1 MNNQLVLENV
11 TIHRDKT
18 LAVNDVTFALSPGEI
33 ACILGPS
40 ASGKSSILRAI
51 AGFNKVSS
59 GYIQIKDQKIST
71 KQFCLPPEKRGVGM
85 VFQDFALFPHLNV
98 RDNIE
103 FGLHHLAS
111 KKRTERIG
119 EMLDLVNLRE
129 VLYRYPHE
137 LSIGQQQRVAL
148 VRAMAPNPNILLLDE
163 PFASLD
169 MENTN
174 RLIREM
180 RKLLKQNDVTT
191 LMVTHDQNEAFI
203 MSDEVIL
210 VNSGRI
216 QEKGNPKTLFQSPTT
231 IFAAEFLG
239 LGSLVSVDV
248 DSDGNL
254 GLGLGK
260 IPAHLETDRF
270 GERVKLLL
278 RPNSVISDNEGSHTL
293 KILEKNFHGRTQS
306 YVLELPDKQNVVCD
320 TSPDVDK
327 AVGQSLTV
335 RFCLDD
341 VTIF

>member
-1 MNNQLVLENV
+1 MDDSLS
-11 TIHRDKT
+11 
-18 LAVNDVTFALSPGEI
+18 ALSTTK
-33 ACILGPS
+33 LS
-40 ASGKSSILRAI
+40 
-51 AGFNKVSS
+51 FNYGSRKTV
-59 GYIQIKDQKIST
+59 D
-71 KQFCLPPEKRGVGM
+71 R
-85 VFQDFALFPHLNV
+85 
-98 RDNIE
+98 
-103 FGLHHLAS
+103 
-111 KKRTERIG
+111 
-119 EMLDLVNLRE
+119 VNLRLRSGTLTALVGPNGAGKSTLLHLLE
-129 VLYRYPHE
+129 GRLKPSQGTVNTSKSIGLMPQRAAIDWSFPITARDMVQLGVPKQGNTTAEIHCDQVLERVGMGAMGGRR
-137 LSIGQQQRVAL
+137 LSQLSGGQQQRVAL
-148 VRAMAPNPNILLLDE
+148 ARAMAPNPNILLLDE

-169 MENTN
+169 MGNTN

-216 QEKGNPKTLFQSPTT
+216 QEKGNPITLFQSPTT

-239 LGSLVSVDV
+239 LGSVVSADL

-335 RFCLDD
+335 RFCLDE